1 MFAENIFAN
10 QNLSAKFAKIF
21 SRENFPLYGI
31 LVHCTG
37 SLWVEVVRSYIC
49 WLLMTFM
56 HVINVIILCVCV
68 CVCVCVWS
76 AVGRYKQ
83 CPKPR

>member
-31 LVHCTG
+31 WTPEWYTG
-37 SLWVEVVRSYIC
+37 TYGHLRGARTQMGTGKVPG
-49 WLLMTFM
+49 
-56 HVINVIILCVCV
+56 NV
-68 CVCVCVWS
+68 
-76 AVGRYKQ
+76 
-83 CPKPR
+83 

>member
-31 LVHCTG
+31 PHRISMDTG
-37 SLWVEVVRSYIC
+37 NKCIFTNIASIDPMLLLTTVELIPVLAVR
-49 WLLMTFM
+49 L
-56 HVINVIILCVCV
+56 
-68 CVCVCVWS
+68 
-76 AVGRYKQ
+76 
-83 CPKPR
+83 